1 MNIYSKQKYST
12 KLLFIVVGL
21 GVLMVLVLA
30 YKTYTVQ
37 VERIKHNN
45 DSFATD
51 QLRIISGIVD
61 QLYDEANEIQS
72 KERIVSAISKYE
84 YFDRGYPLVISAN
97 GEIFATPKSLYAE
110 EDKQIPNTI
119 SRDFSNNSIKSIS
132 KTDFNEWTLY
142 HIPIAQKGLQAV
154 VKIPKHE
161 ARAEIRTK
169 NFVIVFFPIL
179 FLSIFI
185 FIVARFAKGI
195 TQPII
200 SGLEYSQAI
209 TAGNLQKSIA
219 IKRNDETGELAESLN
234 QMAEKLS
241 VVVKEISL
249 GATEVLQTSEEIS
262 ESTRQVSD
270 GANRQAST
278 VEELASTVEQIA
290 GTFKNASNIAT
301 KTGEI
306 AKTTSTDLDRVSNAS
321 TDSLDAIRQIAEK
334 IEVVSEI
341 AFRTNLLALNAAVEA
356 ARAGEH
362 GKGFAVVA
370 TEVRRLAEKS
380 KIAAQEINDLSDST
394 VQVTEQTGN
403 ELQSVIPRIKE
414 SAMLIQDVV
423 NAIIDLEGGIQQ
435 INAAIQQLNHVTQS
449 NAASGEEIYAT
460 TDMLTDNAKELSK
473 MVDFFKLKV

>member
-1 MNIYSKQKYST
+1 
-12 KLLFIVVGL
+12 
-21 GVLMVLVLA
+21 
-30 YKTYTVQ
+30 
-37 VERIKHNN
+37 
-45 DSFATD
+45 
-51 QLRIISGIVD
+51 
-61 QLYDEANEIQS
+61 
-72 KERIVSAISKYE
+72 
-84 YFDRGYPLVISAN
+84 
-97 GEIFATPKSLYAE
+97 
-110 EDKQIPNTI
+110 
-119 SRDFSNNSIKSIS
+119 
-132 KTDFNEWTLY
+132 
-142 HIPIAQKGLQAV
+142 
-154 VKIPKHE
+154 
-161 ARAEIRTK
+161 
-169 NFVIVFFPIL
+169 
-179 FLSIFI
+179 
-185 FIVARFAKGI
+185 
-195 TQPII
+195 
-200 SGLEYSQAI
+200 
-209 TAGNLQKSIA
+209 
-219 IKRNDETGELAESLN
+219 
-234 QMAEKLS
+234 MAEKLS
-241 VVVKEISL
+241 LVVKEISL